1 MRTETINV
9 CSFDELSDEAKERA
23 RSRYRENF
31 DYPWWSDVQ
40 SSLKAFCDE
49 FGVSVLDYSIGDARR
64 EFIRTDATNANF
76 KGMKI
81 KNFDRESMP
90 TGFCFD
96 SDLRYTFAD
105 VFSKHGD
112 ALGAFN
118 DALEAFMRSVRND
131 VEYQYSDEAVDESI
145 RCNGFEFTENGDIH

>member
-1 MRTETINV
+1 MKTVEINV
-9 CSFDELSDEAKERA
+9 YSFDELNDEAKERA
-23 RSRYRENF
+23 RSWYRQNLE
-31 DYPWWSDVQ
+31 YPWWSDVQ
-40 SSLKAFCDE
+40 SSLKAFCDV
-49 FGVSVLDYSIGDARR
+49 FGVSLLDYSIGDARR
-64 EFIRTDATNANF
+64 EFIHTNATNANF
-76 KGMKI
+76 RGLKI
-81 KNFDRESMP
+81 KDFDRESMP

-131 VEYQYSDEAVDESI
+131 VEYQFSDEAVDESI
-145 RCNGFEFTENGDIH
+145 TFNGYEFTENGERF